1 MYEYTKG
8 RPMGPLPYFRTDEF
22 SDIYF
27 ECAER
32 LRRLTGAP
40 GDAHVYLLTCSGT
53 GAMEAVVGGCFAG
66 ADRLLVVD
74 GGGFGHRFAELAAH
88 HGVAHEPVRLSFGEG
103 LDYGAVDEA
112 LRGAPNAEAFTGML
126 VNIHETTTGQLYDK
140 DMFAWFC
147 REYGLYLVYDAIG
160 SFLADPLD
168 FEKDGA
174 DAFIISSQKA
184 LALPPGL
191 AAVILSDRL
200 YKKVVEQDIRPFSLY
215 FDFRDAESNAAR
227 GQTPF
232 TPAIGAILALHERLA
247 RLEEEGGAEAS
258 AARAKALAED
268 FRARIRGL
276 AEKGLIALPSYRLS
290 NACTP
295 LVFPKGGAKE
305 AYKKLA
311 QRGLWLNPN
320 GGELADTVL
329 RVGHLGNLT
338 PADNQ
343 TLAEALSELL

>member
-1 MYEYTKG
+1 MLK
-8 RPMGPLPYFRTDEF
+8 
-22 SDIYF
+22 
-27 ECAER
+27 R
-32 LRRLTGAP
+32 LAGAP
-40 GDAHVYLLTCSGT
+40 DDAHAYILTCSGT
-53 GAMEAVVGGCFAG
+53 GAMEAVVGGCFEGAG
-66 ADRLLVVD
+66 RDRLLVVD
-74 GGGFGHRFAELAAH
+74 GGGFGRRFAGLAAH
-88 HGVAHEPVRLSFGEG
+88 HGIARDSVRLAFDET
-103 LDYGAVDEA
+103 LDYGAVDEL

-168 FEKDGA
+168 FEKDGI

-200 YKKVVEQDIRPFSLY
+200 YKKVIEQDIRPFSLY
-215 FDFRDAESNAAR
+215 FDFRDAESNAVR

-247 RLEEEGGAEAS
+247 RIEEEGGAEAS
-258 AARAKALAED
+258 VARTRALAED
-268 FRARIRGL
+268 FRARIRGFV
-276 AEKGLIALPSYRLS
+276 EKGLIALPSYRLS

-295 LVFPKGGAKE
+295 LIFPDGGAKE
-305 AYKKLA
+305 AFNKLA
-311 QRGLWLNPN
+311 QKGLWLNPN
-320 GGELADTVL
+320 GGELADSAL

-338 PADNQ
+338 PDDNQ
-343 TLAEALSELL
+343 MLAEALSELL